1 MQEMIIT
8 DLTRINL
15 KQKNPPVNRKLQN
28 FCIENM
34 LEDPNKK
41 AARKTLNIMITLYK
55 KKIWNDNK
63 SVNAIANCCYSKDP
77 KIAFAAGQF
86 FLTEFEEIE
95 DESDDEEKL
104 DEMKN
109 KYKLLGKNSSK
120 KTKQRKTKL
129 KNLMKTIER
138 REKRKSKT
146 TTNKDFMPID
156 LLNDPS
162 NFSER
167 LFSKLKSLKENFKLK
182 LSLMRLIGRILGR
195 HKLYIDN
202 FYNHMLSFI
211 ATNQNELPMIFA
223 SLIESLHENIP
234 PSEIEPIIEKLF
246 DAFITEVNPHGY
258 ITIGINALREIC
270 ERSPY
275 VMNKD
280 RLKII
285 ENIKEIKDK
294 SVSNA
299 AKSLLNLYK
308 EFDLNME
315 DLYDK

>member
-1 MQEMIIT
+1 MIIT
-8 DLTRINL
+8 DLTRLN
-15 KQKNPPVNRKLQN
+15 QNHKNGPINRKLQN
-28 FCIENM
+28 FCMENM

-63 SVNAIANCCYSKDP
+63 SVNAIAHCCYSKDP
-77 KIAFAAGQF
+77 KIAFASVQF
-86 FLTEFEEIE
+86 FLSEFEEIE
-95 DESDDEEKL
+95 DESGDEEKL
-104 DEMKN
+104 DELKN
-109 KYKLLGKNSSK
+109 KYKLLGKASNN
-120 KTKQRKTKL
+120 KTKARKSKL

-138 REKRKSKT
+138 REKRKSKVSI
-146 TTNKDFMPID
+146 NKDFMPID

-162 NFSER
+162 NFSEK
-167 LFSKLKSLKENFKLK
+167 LFTKLKSLKENFKLK
-182 LSLMRLIGRILGR
+182 LALMRLIGRILGR
-195 HKLYIDN
+195 HKLYIEN
-202 FYNHMLSFI
+202 FYSFMLGFI
-211 ATNQNELPMIFA
+211 ATNQNELALIFA
-223 SLIESLHENIP
+223 SLIESLHENVP
-234 PSEIEPIIEKLF
+234 PIEIEPIISKLF
-246 DAFITEVNPHGY
+246 DSFISEANPHSY

-299 AKSLLNLYK
+299 ARSLLNLYK
-308 EFDLNME
+308 EYALNME
-315 DLYDK
+315 DLYEK